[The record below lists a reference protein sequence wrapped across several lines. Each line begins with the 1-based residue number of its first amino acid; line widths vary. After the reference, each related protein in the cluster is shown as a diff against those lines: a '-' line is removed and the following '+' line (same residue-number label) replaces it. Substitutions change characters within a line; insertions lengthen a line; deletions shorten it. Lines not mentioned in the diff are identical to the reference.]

1 MTNNDFVARGSAW
14 IQRAPENGKDGVSYE
29 ILLDTDSVVLKS
41 DTKQFETHKL
51 GDVHFMY
58 HQGSYM
64 EDMTRRIIDTY
75 SYIVLYYG
83 YEAKKDE
90 NGKPVLG
97 SDGKPVME
105 YKAIMYSSNEGVT
118 DIWNTMQMNVG
129 DDDECYGMKYIWYDK
144 NLPDNDEAMFE
155 KIWSELDG
163 VPPTELGIK
172 ILATKMFTVRREA
185 DSVQSSDVVFGIGTK
200 TQQPTAWITN
210 FGGLTLADGKYV
222 WTCTKTTLTNG
233 TTYYTGAYCLGEC
246 YDFAKVEEL
255 YILSDSSTDEPKDDA
270 GWSYSYKPVKGKY
283 LWSCVKVTYN
293 DTNISYLNKKCVSY
307 FPKDGTNG
315 TKFTPKGI
323 AYGHYTASG
332 KMPKPS
338 DDVLGLLYLVDK
350 VDNPMSPVNSPCVAW
365 WRSISAGS
373 YILAYDAAEEG
384 DAYNV
389 DGTLWVHNGTVW
401 KDFGSIQGPKGD
413 DGEDALNI
421 ELSTE
426 KILFDYYESNFD
438 PQNKAI
444 TLVVR
449 QGGNVIKSSEY
460 NVKIVSAQ
468 NFDISTGNKLTIEKQ
483 DSSCTLNCYA
493 NGVTTYS
500 YTYDDGASYV
510 SYPASSCS
518 IKISIEYNE
527 ITYFKEI
534 SIEVSFV
541 KMYGG
546 LAYDTESLSSTYGEL
561 VGEGGRL
568 EQMETVIAQNAS
580 EIKLT
585 ATKTDDLEKLYSEIK
600 VQYNGINISVGNIND
615 GLARTGIN
623 LTNGSITMT
632 ANKFKLYNNNK
643 DEVFS
648 ADENGNGV
656 FKGKVTAT
664 SGYVGGL
671 EIYNDEYKVENT
683 TFNYKGLKY
692 QIAADGAMPEHVVNV
707 RDRGFY
713 VGYGN
718 TAMGGY
724 FQVGIK
730 HGVTI
735 SSGGKKELSYGYFLN
750 VSMFTTDSV
759 TGQSAQAA
767 KFMAGCNKIGIATAL
782 EVNAY
787 GGRENYAVDAPNG
800 DIRAQAG
807 NFRAGRGN
815 FIAENG
821 AFVGVHLGN
830 VTKLGDYDSG
840 YTLKKTDSTIICNN
854 TAKDISVTLPSDAVV
869 GTFYRI
875 IKKGKTVTLQSANK
889 NIGVVNNIDLK
900 SSVSSGTARE
910 WINCLWDGDCWNVE
924 MSRS

>member
-1 MTNNDFVARGSAW
+1 MGVIDVYLSAS
-14 IQRAPENGKDGVSYE
+14 IKVTRRAKNGKDAVSYE

-64 EDMTRRIIDTY
+64 EDMTKRIIDTY
-75 SYIVLYYG
+75 SYIILYYG

-105 YKAIMYSSNEGVT
+105 YKAISYSSDEGVT

-129 DDDECYGMKYIWYDK
+129 DDAECYGMKYIWYDK

-163 VPPTELGIK
+163 IPPKELGIK

-185 DSVQSSDVVFGIGTK
+185 DSIQSSDVVFGIGTK
-200 TQQPTAWITN
+200 TQQPTSWITN
-210 FGGLTLADGKYV
+210 FGGLTLAEGKYV

-246 YDFAKVEEL
+246 YDFAQVDEL
-255 YILSDSSTDEPKDDA
+255 YALSDSSTNPPKDA
-270 GWSYSYKPVKGKY
+270 VFSSSYKVVKGKY

-293 DTNISYLNKKCVSY
+293 NSNISYLNKKCVSY
-307 FPKDGTNG
+307 FPNDGVNGTNG
-315 TKFTPKGI
+315 TSFNLLGT
-323 AYGHYTASG
+323 AAGHMKTWV
-332 KMPKPS
+332 KPS
-338 DDVLGLLYLVDK
+338 PFLWNTIYLVDG
-350 VDNPMSPVNSPCVAW
+350 VNGGYPMTYKITTEGVK
-365 WRSISAGS
+365 SAK
-373 YILAYDAAEEG
+373 ANVG
-384 DAYNV
+384 DAYII
-389 DGTLWVHNGTVW
+389 DGNLWVANTTEWVNVGN
-401 KDFGSIQGPKGD
+401 IQGAPGEPGQ

-421 ELSTE
+421 ELSTD
-426 KILFDYYESNFD
+426 KILFDYYEGNFD
-438 PQNKAI
+438 PQNKSI

-468 NFDISTGNKLTIEKQ
+468 NFDIRTGNKLTIEKQ

-493 NGVTTYS
+493 NGVATYS
-500 YTYDDGASYV
+500 YTYDDGASFV

-518 IKISIEYNE
+518 IKISVEYNG

-568 EQMETVIAQNAS
+568 DQMETVIAQNAS

-585 ATKTDDLEKLYSEIK
+585 ATKTDGLEKQYSEIK
-600 VQYNGINISVGNIND
+600 VQYNTINISVGNIND

-623 LTNGSITMT
+623 LTNGSISMT
-632 ANKFKLYNNNK
+632 ANKFILYNNNK

-648 ADENGNGV
+648 ADENGNGI
-656 FKGKVTAT
+656 FKGTITAT
-664 SGYVGGL
+664 GGSFGSLQMTSYTDGTGFEFYGMHAHTDGTPIIAASTYTLDYQGMYVGSGL
-671 EIYNDEYKVENT
+671 QDNGGSVRIGNNGRKTAGVFSWDNGVINVD
-683 TFNYKGLKY
+683 
-692 QIAADGAMPEHVVNV
+692 ADNSGVSNADISGIGVNV
-707 RDRGFY
+707 
-713 VGYGN
+713 VGN
-718 TAMGGY
+718 
-724 FQVGIK
+724 
-730 HGVTI
+730 
-735 SSGGKKELSYGYFLN
+735 SSHSAIGMKVSATGGKN
-750 VSMFTTDSV
+750 
-759 TGQSAQAA
+759 
-767 KFMAGCNKIGIATAL
+767 
-782 EVNAY
+782 
-787 GGRENYAVDAPNG
+787 NYAVDAING
-800 DIRAQAG
+800 DIRAKNG
-807 NFRAGRGN
+807 DFR
-815 FIAENG
+815 AENG
-821 AFVGVHLGN
+821 AFIGVHRGN
-830 VTKLGDYDSG
+830 VTKIYNSD

-854 TAKDISVTLPSDAVV
+854 TANDISIYLPSDAVV
-869 GTFYRI
+869 GTIYRI

-889 NIGVVNNIDLK
+889 NIAVVNNIDLK

-910 WINCLWDGDCWNVE
+910 WINCLWDGDCWNIE

>member
-1 MTNNDFVARGSAW
+1 MGVIDVYLSAS
-14 IQRAPENGKDGVSYE
+14 IKVTRRAKDGKDAVSYE

-64 EDMTRRIIDTY
+64 EDMTKRIIDTF
-75 SYIVLYYG
+75 SYIILYYG

-105 YKAIMYSSNEGVT
+105 YKAITYSSNEGIT
-118 DIWNTMQMNVG
+118 DIWDTMQLNVG
-129 DDDECYGMKYIWYDK
+129 DDAECYGMKYIWYDK

-163 VPPTELGIK
+163 IPPKELGIK

-185 DSVQSSDVVFGIGTK
+185 DSIQSSDVVFGIGTK
-200 TQQPTAWITN
+200 TQQPTSWITN
-210 FGGLTLADGKYV
+210 FGGLTLAEGKYV

-246 YDFAKVEEL
+246 YDFAQIEEL
-255 YILSDSSTDEPKDDA
+255 YALSDSSTNPPKDA
-270 GWSYSYKPVKGKY
+270 VFSSSYKVVKGKY

-293 DTNISYLNKKCVSY
+293 NSNISYLNKKCVSY
-307 FPKDGTNG
+307 FPNDGVNGTNG
-315 TKFTPKGI
+315 TSFNLLGT
-323 AYGHYTASG
+323 AAGHMKTWV
-332 KMPKPS
+332 KPS
-338 DDVLGLLYLVDK
+338 PFLWNTIYLVDG
-350 VDNPMSPVNSPCVAW
+350 VNGGYPMTYKITTEGVK
-365 WRSISAGS
+365 SAK
-373 YILAYDAAEEG
+373 ANVG
-384 DAYNV
+384 DAYII
-389 DGTLWVHNGTVW
+389 DGNLWVANTTEWVNVGN
-401 KDFGSIQGPKGD
+401 IQGAPGEPGQ

-421 ELSTE
+421 ELSTD
-426 KILFDYYESNFD
+426 KILFDYYEGNFD
-438 PQNKAI
+438 PQNKSI

-468 NFDISTGNKLTIEKQ
+468 NFDIRTGNKLTIEKQ

-493 NGVTTYS
+493 NGVATYS
-500 YTYDDGASYV
+500 YTYDDGASFV

-518 IKISIEYNE
+518 IKISVEYNG

-585 ATKTDDLEKLYSEIK
+585 ATKTDGLEKQYSEIK
-600 VQYNGINISVGNIND
+600 VQYNRINISVGNIND

-623 LTNGSITMT
+623 LTNGSISMT
-632 ANKFKLYNNNK
+632 ANKFILYNNNK

-648 ADENGNGV
+648 ADENGNGI
-656 FKGKVTAT
+656 FKGTITAT
-664 SGYVGGL
+664 GGSFGSLQMTSYTDGTGFEFYGMHAHTDGTPIIAASTYTLDYQGLYVGSGL
-671 EIYNDEYKVENT
+671 QDNGGSVRIGNNGRKTAGVFSWDNGVINVD
-683 TFNYKGLKY
+683 
-692 QIAADGAMPEHVVNV
+692 ADNSGVSNADISGIGVNV
-707 RDRGFY
+707 
-713 VGYGN
+713 VGN
-718 TAMGGY
+718 
-724 FQVGIK
+724 
-730 HGVTI
+730 
-735 SSGGKKELSYGYFLN
+735 SSHSAIGMKVSATGGKN
-750 VSMFTTDSV
+750 
-759 TGQSAQAA
+759 
-767 KFMAGCNKIGIATAL
+767 
-782 EVNAY
+782 
-787 GGRENYAVDAPNG
+787 NYAVDAING
-800 DIRAQAG
+800 DIRAKNG
-807 NFRAGRGN
+807 DFR
-815 FIAENG
+815 AENG
-821 AFVGVHLGN
+821 AFIGVHRGN
-830 VTKLGDYDSG
+830 VTKIYNSD

-854 TAKDISVTLPSDAVV
+854 TANDISIYLPSDAVV
-869 GTFYRI
+869 GTIYRI

-889 NIGVVNNIDLK
+889 NIAVVNNIDLK

-910 WINCLWDGDCWNVE
+910 WINCLWDGDCWNIE

>member
-1 MTNNDFVARGSAW
+1 MLMLTTSLILHRKPKDGTDGVGITSADVVFAQSKSSTNPPADADVWKTNVKELSLVDGYLWSGTKIVYSNSNGKSIITGKYCIGSTRDFTDIEELYYLSDSGDKIPTNVTFQSSFKPEKGKYLWTCIRYRFKAPSGSA
-14 IQRAPENGKDGVSYE
+14 ENTNWVYSTPTCAGYFGDDGV
-29 ILLDTDSVVLKS
+29 
-41 DTKQFETHKL
+41 
-51 GDVHFMY
+51 
-58 HQGSYM
+58 
-64 EDMTRRIIDTY
+64 
-75 SYIVLYYG
+75 
-83 YEAKKDE
+83 
-90 NGKPVLG
+90 
-97 SDGKPVME
+97 
-105 YKAIMYSSNEGVT
+105 
-118 DIWNTMQMNVG
+118 
-129 DDDECYGMKYIWYDK
+129 
-144 NLPDNDEAMFE
+144 
-155 KIWSELDG
+155 
-163 VPPTELGIK
+163 
-172 ILATKMFTVRREA
+172 
-185 DSVQSSDVVFGIGTK
+185 SVQSSDVVFAIGESK
-200 TQQPTAWITN
+200 TTAPTTGWITN
-210 FGGLTLADGKYV
+210 FSGLTLESGKYV
-222 WTCTKTTLTNG
+222 WTCTKTTLTSRKS
-233 TTYYTGAYCLGEC
+233 YYTGAYCLGEC
-246 YDFAKVEEL
+246 YDFAQVEEL
-255 YILSDSSTDEPKDDA
+255 YALSDSSTKAPES
-270 GWSYSYKPVKGKY
+270 GWNASYKVVKGKY

-293 DTNISYLNKKCVSY
+293 DANISYLNKKCVSY
-307 FPKDGTNG
+307 FPTDGTNG
-315 TKFTPKGI
+315 TKFTPKGT
-323 AYGHYTASG
+323 AYGHYTASS

-338 DDVLGLLYLVDK
+338 DDILGLLYLVDK
-350 VDNPMSPVNSPCVAW
+350 VDTTLKPINSPCVAW

-389 DGTLWVHNGTVW
+389 GGTLWVHNGTVW

-426 KILFDYYESNFD
+426 KILFDYYEGNFD

-510 SYPASSCS
+510 RYPASSCS
-518 IKISIEYNE
+518 IKISIEYNG

-585 ATKTDDLEKLYSEIK
+585 ASKTDGLEKQYSEIK
-600 VQYNGINISVGNIND
+600 VQYDRINISVGNIND

-664 SGYVGGL
+664 SGYIGGL

-787 GGRENYAVDAPNG
+787 GGRENYAVDAING
-800 DIRAQAG
+800 DIRVQNG
-807 NFRAGRGN
+807 DFR
-815 FIAENG
+815 AENG
-821 AFVGVHLGN
+821 AFIGVHRGN
-830 VTKLGDYDSG
+830 VTKISSD
-840 YTLKKTDSTIICNN
+840 YTLKKTDSTIICTNKN
-854 TAKDISVTLPSDAVV
+854 KGITINLPKLSKFDA

-875 IKKGKTVTLQSANK
+875 IKRGQTVTFKSYTM
-889 NIGVVNNIDLK
+889 NIFFVSRGDLM
-900 SSVSSGTARE
+900 SSVSSELASE
-910 WINCLWDGDCWNVE
+910 WINCFWDGEYWYVE
-924 MSRS
+924 MSGN